1 MNEGEG
7 LAFERTVL
15 DSLMDWLPTI
25 GATKSA
31 GALRWFLLLLMR
43 VSPLDGD
50 GVIGRECVFLLTLVA
65 GELSNRTNPYHLLL
79 RSRYDNNFLLLFY
92 CLA

>member
-1 MNEGEG
+1 MCRGIQNVSEAEGAALEK
-7 LAFERTVL
+7 AVL
-15 DSLMDWLPTI
+15 ESLMDWLPTI

-43 VSPLDGD
+43 VSPLDSD

-65 GELSNRTNPYHLLL
+65 GELSNRSNPYHLLL
-79 RSRYDNNFLLLFY
+79 RSR
-92 CLA
+92 